1 MNDWKTL
8 RCDCG
13 SELFVQAVKMVWK
26 GGGGVTPS
34 PVGMTCMECGKVLDT
49 GKAAKL
55 WLVEEARKK
64 LAELEDLQH

>member
-13 SELFVQAVKMVWK
+13 SELFTQAVKMVWK

-34 PVGMTCMECGKVLDT
+34 PVGPVCLTCHLPLDA

-64 LAELEDLQH
+64 LAELEDLPQ